1 MGKSLCQANQAGI
14 QYEFYDAIIFYE
26 HCMKTILLLA
36 CLSAVCIL
44 AACQNSS
51 PLIDTNVNRE
61 FSLTPGQSASVRR
74 ADLTITFNYVL
85 SDDRCPIEIECA
97 ASGPVTVS
105 LTVQQGDA
113 VPFGLALETL
123 TDQEGRSP
131 GSPMEGIRNEAEVG
145 DYVIRLL
152 GVLPYP
158 RNLSGI
164 KASDYQA
171 TFIVTPR

>member
-1 MGKSLCQANQAGI
+1 
-14 QYEFYDAIIFYE
+14 
-26 HCMKTILLLA
+26 MKTMLLLT
-36 CLSAVCIL
+36 CLAMVCIL
-44 AACQNSS
+44 AACQNAD
-51 PLIDTNVNRE
+51 PVVDTNVNRE
-61 FSLTPGQSASVRR
+61 FSLAPGQSASVRR

-85 SDDRCPIEIECA
+85 SDDRCPIQIECA

-113 VPFGLALETL
+113 VPFGLTLETL

-131 GSPMEGIRNEAEVG
+131 GSPMEGIRDAIEAG
-145 DYVIRLL
+145 DYFVRVL
-152 GVLPYP
+152 GVVPYP

-171 TFIVTPR
+171 TFIVTPK